1 MYSFSFSKI
10 KKKNKRKREMD
21 VVDFVII
28 RGQQSFLKDNQL
40 NPTKTKIE
48 EDTMINFFKK
58 I

>member
-1 MYSFSFSKI
+1 
-10 KKKNKRKREMD
+10 MD

-28 RGQQSFLKDNQL
+28 RGQQSFQKDNQL

-48 EDTMINFFKK
+48 EDTIINFFKK